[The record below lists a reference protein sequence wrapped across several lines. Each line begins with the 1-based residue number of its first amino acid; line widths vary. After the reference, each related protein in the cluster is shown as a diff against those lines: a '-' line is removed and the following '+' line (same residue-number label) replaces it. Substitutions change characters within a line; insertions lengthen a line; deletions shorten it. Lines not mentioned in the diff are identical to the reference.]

1 MVASQ
6 KGHLKIVDLLWKFG
20 DEVNDVRPL
29 RNTPL
34 LAYDENL
41 SNQ

>member
-6 KGHLKIVDLLWKFG
+6 KGHYEIVDLLWKFG
-20 DEVNDVRPL
+20 AEVNDVEPL
-29 RNTPL
+29 RNTAL